1 MSLKEKLILEL
12 YKQIWQGV
20 RLTYTNYI
28 QYLIAVVSIL
38 VILKFG
44 LEKGNDLLFITVVIS
59 QYALIWILLL
69 VIEFAY
75 KYRIEGQGLSIA
87 IENAVFGIEK
97 GEPVKYKNRITKKR
111 IVNKVVIPSSFR
123 EPDPHLEL
131 PELNQIYFFILYL
144 FFSFL
149 SMASIQYLNDR
160 KIDLTCPADIAAICG
175 LLTIIFL
182 LIYYLVIGVKC
193 PLFNNKTCWFLLI
206 MILPWFGGF
215 MFMILL
221 QLINIL
227 TKNFV
232 IFLNWLFGTFL
243 IIAFYCY
250 RNKRYKEFIE
260 SIK

>member
-20 RLTYTNYI
+20 RLTNTNYI

-38 VILKFG
+38 VVLKFG
-44 LEKGNDLLFITVVIS
+44 LEKGNNLLFITVIIS

-87 IENAVFGIEK
+87 IENAVFGIGMK
-97 GEPVKYKNRITKKR
+97 GIIRPVKYK
-111 IVNKVVIPSSFR
+111 NKVVIPSSFR
-123 EPDPHLEL
+123 NPGSNLEL

-149 SMASIQYLNDR
+149 SMASLQYLNDR
-160 KIDLTCPADIAAICG
+160 KIDFTCPADIATICG
-175 LLTIIFL
+175 LITLFISILFL
-182 LIYYLVIGVKC
+182 FVESKGKC
-193 PLFNNKTCWFLLI
+193 FLFKNKTFLFLLI
-206 MILPWFGGF
+206 MTLWLIGF
-215 MFMILL
+215 IIYKLRL
-221 QLINIL
+221 NILINIL

-243 IIAFYCY
+243 IIVFYCY
-250 RNKRYKEFIE
+250 RNKKYKKFIE

>member
-20 RLTYTNYI
+20 RLTNTNYI

-160 KIDLTCPADIAAICG
+160 KIDLTCQADIAAICG

-182 LIYYLVIGVKC
+182 CCHYLGCIKFIIENIRK
-193 PLFNNKTCWFLLI
+193 LFNNKNKKDKNKTIRFLLI
-206 MILPWFGGF
+206 MILPWLFGF
-215 MFMILL
+215 IIIYIKLM
-221 QLINIL
+221 INIL

-232 IFLNWLFGTFL
+232 IFFKL
-243 IIAFYCY
+243 AFWHISD
-250 RNKRYKEFIE
+250 N
-260 SIK
+260 SILLL

>member
-20 RLTYTNYI
+20 RLTNTNYI

-38 VILKFG
+38 VVLKFG

-87 IENAVFGIEK
+87 IENAVFGIGMK
-97 GEPVKYKNRITKKR
+97 GIMRPVKYK
-111 IVNKVVIPSSFR
+111 NKVVIPSSFR
-123 EPDPHLEL
+123 NPGSNLEL

-160 KIDLTCPADIAAICG
+160 KIDFTCPADIAIICG

-182 LIYYLVIGVKC
+182 LVYYLVIGFKDQ
-193 PLFNNKTCWFLLI
+193 LFSNETCWFLLV
-206 MILPWFGGF
+206 MILSWLCSFIWI
-215 MFMILL
+215 ILL
-221 QLINIL
+221 RLLNTL
-227 TKNFV
+227 TKNLV
-232 IFLNWLFGTFL
+232 IVLNWLFGTIL

-250 RNKRYKEFIE
+250 RNKKYKKFIE